1 VCTIGSTLTS
11 SFGHKLHDGCWIM
24 KWLLFILM
32 HFASVFVPVNALINY
47 SYVQSFGAAV
57 FLLVQIVLLIDFCY
71 DAADWF
77 KTNGFQRSNH
87 GGDGGDVKP
96 CWGAL
101 IVFVLAACLSAII
114 AMLVLGFMW
123 FTNPV
128 SNAVSTS
135 DASCGF
141 NSFVLGFAVVL
152 FIVGAVLQILVL
164 SRSRNGSI
172 VTAFFIGTYC
182 MWNVFSGLLASKVC
196 QSQVQVLL
204 RLLHSF
210 PPIFQVFRLAMMMMT
225 TTMMMMTMVTI
236 FNSVL
241 SRFRPV
247 FLPVLCVFICSNT
260 ILFK

>member
-1 VCTIGSTLTS
+1 
-11 SFGHKLHDGCWIM
+11 M